1 MGEHYGIAILPA
13 RPRKP
18 RDKAKVEVAVQVA
31 QRWILARLR
40 NRRFFSLA
48 ALNGA
53 IRQLC
58 DELNM
63 RVMRGY
69 GASRADLFATLDRPH
84 LQPLP
89 ETAYAFARLGSAP
102 GWRRTITSRWTTPGI
117 PCPSA

>member
-1 MGEHYGIAILPA
+1 MAS
-13 RPRKP
+13 
-18 RDKAKVEVAVQVA
+18 AKVEVAVQVA

-48 ALNGA
+48 ELNA
-53 IRQLC
+53 EIRQLR

-63 RVMRGY
+63 RVMRGDS
-69 GASRADLFATLDRPH
+69 ASRADLFATLDRPH

-89 ETAYAFARLGSAP
+89 PVSSPDGSAP
-102 GWRRTITSRWTTPGI
+102 GWLRTITSRWTAPGI